1 MEKLSSQSPSK
12 NLPKIEITSSSIITD
27 DTVTT
32 TTPHSTTP
40 TPIDP
45 HKWDAFAYGCL
56 ITVCIGVLCFFSCMA
71 YKKHA
76 DYYSFQVTYSTY
88 CIKGNKYSFVFL
100 HFVLLIRNDGHLK
113 PRKII
118 NQLYD
123 EVFSGCQHQ
132 NAPQYSSWCYQP
144 KKFHITTF
152 VTYVL
157 ARM

>member
-32 TTPHSTTP
+32 TTPPSTTP

-100 HFVLLIRNDGHLK
+100 HFVSLIRMIIYNLQRQRYEIFQAGSTSWNVLVPFVADSLK
-113 PRKII
+113 KPHHM
-118 NQLYD
+118 
-123 EVFSGCQHQ
+123 F
-132 NAPQYSSWCYQP
+132 A
-144 KKFHITTF
+144 
-152 VTYVL
+152 
-157 ARM
+157 